1 MPPKNR
7 YTREQIVQAALSL
20 VREEGE
26 SALTARALAARLGCS
41 AKPIFGAFSGMEE
54 VRAAVLAAAEALL
67 DERTAQEIR
76 AGVYPPYKA
85 SGMAYVRFAKEE
97 RALFSLL
104 YMRRRTAQERA
115 AADTKGR
122 QLAALVARQTGLDPE
137 RAYLLQVE
145 MWVIVHGIATLYVT
159 EYLDWD
165 EELVSMMLT
174 DGYNGLR
181 MRHKALQ
188 EGGQTDGKRDRNN
201 GADQTV

>member
-26 SALTARALAARLGCS
+26 NALTARALAARLGCS

-85 SGMAYVRFAKEE
+85 SGMAYIRFAMEE
-97 RALFSLL
+97 PYLF
-104 YMRRRTAQERA
+104 RFDFQ
-115 AADTKGR
+115 
-122 QLAALVARQTGLDPE
+122 
-137 RAYLLQVE
+137 
-145 MWVIVHGIATLYVT
+145 
-159 EYLDWD
+159 
-165 EELVSMMLT
+165 
-174 DGYNGLR
+174 
-181 MRHKALQ
+181 
-188 EGGQTDGKRDRNN
+188 
-201 GADQTV
+201 